1 MSMKRT
7 RRPVCCIWAR
17 WSRKHSPPRC
27 RPETNHC
34 AANSVPWL
42 PSRRPTRCWMK
53 RNASS
58 KTTFHCCQKTP
69 ASSQTNE
76 VMKPFIALTCVLF
89 MAKGV
94 LADPYSAAIQQAK
107 RVSAQETAANQ
118 RLMDNPPPA
127 APPQNNP
134 PPADPAL
141 QATLQNIG
149 SLRTDFAAIGNADAT
164 SSLTVQKQLLTNDLA
179 IAAQG
184 AKPQPASISK
194 LADDLT
200 TAIAGKEKLRAPQQK
215 LAQFVHAIFNSAHL
229 PD

>member
-1 MSMKRT
+1 MK
-7 RRPVCCIWAR
+7 
-17 WSRKHSPPRC
+17 
-27 RPETNHC
+27 
-34 AANSVPWL
+34 L
-42 PSRRPTRCWMK
+42 
-53 RNASS
+53 
-58 KTTFHCCQKTP
+58 
-69 ASSQTNE
+69 
-76 VMKPFIALTCVLF
+76 FIALTCALF
-89 MAKGV
+89 MANSI

-149 SLRTDFAAIGNADAT
+149 SLRTDFAAIGNANAA
-164 SSLTVQKQLLTNDLA
+164 SSLTVLKQSLTNDLA

-229 PD
+229 TTAQQQMIFSGVQKILTDGGASPDEATNVVNDIKTIASETK